1 MDKMLNKYTEKEQLI
16 LNQYKNGPYYTMIT
30 KLTEKEHLQLVNKL
44 INDNDLYCVIFLT
57 CIYVNYNQKF
67 LIDYFIKYQNVDL
80 LVAFLDACNDF
91 GSGLDQK
98 YIVDSILAL
107 KDKGYVKD
115 LLNTKCLFFL
125 TNEDERKKLEDFVK

>member
-1 MDKMLNKYTEKEQLI
+1 
-16 LNQYKNGPYYTMIT
+16 MIT
-30 KLTEKEHLQLVNKL
+30 KLTENEHLQLVNKL

-91 GSGLDQK
+91 WNDLDQK

-107 KDKGYVKD
+107 KDKSYVRD

-125 TNEDERKKLEDFVK
+125 TNENERKKLENFVK

>member
-1 MDKMLNKYTEKEQLI
+1 MNKMLNKYTEKEQLI

-44 INDNDLYCVIFLT
+44 INDNDLYCIIFLT
-57 CIYVNYNQKF
+57 CIYTNYNQKF

-91 GSGLDQK
+91 WNSLDQK
-98 YIVDSILAL
+98 YIVDSILSL
-107 KDKGYVKD
+107 KDKNYVKD

-125 TNEDERKKLEDFVK
+125 TNEKERKKLEDFVK